1 MDKYQMREVIAK
13 RAAKELHDGD
23 VVNLGIGIPTLIPNY
38 LPEGVT
44 VTLQTENGAMGMGPT
59 PEEGKE
65 DKNLINAG
73 GGAITLLPGACTFD
87 SATSF
92 AIIRGGHVNV
102 SFLGALQVDEKG
114 NLANWIIPGKMAPG
128 MGGAMDLVVG
138 AKRVILTM
146 EHTQKGNPKIL
157 KECTLPLTAAGQVN
171 MIITEMGVMDIT
183 PEGIVL
189 REIHPRVHRRAGAGC
204 HRGQAHHRSR
214 PEADGHLIPADMDYS
229 FLKIE
234 QHDQITVMKVSAPKS
249 LNALNSTVLKEIDDF
264 VSNLDHAQTRVLI
277 ITGDG
282 EKAFVA
288 GADISEMAHLNE
300 QEGFEFGRLGAQVF
314 RKIETLP
321 IPVIA
326 AVNGFA
332 LGGGCELAMA
342 CDIRIASV
350 EGQVRSARSGTG
362 HHSRFQRHLPS
373 GQTRRPGL
381 CQGDDLHGQGHP
393 CRRSPAHRTGQRR
406 L

>member
-1 MDKYQMREVIAK
+1 MDKNEMREVIAK

-38 LPEGVT
+38 LPDGVT

-146 EHTQKGNPKIL
+146 EHTQKGAPKIL

-189 REIHPRVHRRAGAGC
+189 REIHPEFTVEQV
-204 HRGQAHHRSR
+204 QAAT
-214 PEADGHLIPADMDYS
+214 EA
-229 FLKIE
+229 K
-234 QHDQITVMKVSAPKS
+234 
-249 LNALNSTVLKEIDDF
+249 
-264 VSNLDHAQTRVLI
+264 LI
-277 ITGDG
+277 ISPDL
-282 EKAFVA
+282 KPM
-288 GADISEMAHLNE
+288 DI
-300 QEGFEFGRLGAQVF
+300 
-314 RKIETLP
+314 
-321 IPVIA
+321 
-326 AVNGFA
+326 
-332 LGGGCELAMA
+332 
-342 CDIRIASV
+342 
-350 EGQVRSARSGTG
+350 
-362 HHSRFQRHLPS
+362 
-373 GQTRRPGL
+373 
-381 CQGDDLHGQGHP
+381 
-393 CRRSPAHRTGQRR
+393 
-406 L
+406 